1 MGPINDRQLGL
12 AKRTQSCATDG
23 AETKL
28 GDSLI
33 KSRTLKRTTKQSAAS
48 FGSGRT
54 CNDRHTLSAAIVP
67 TGAGVA
73 SPVHGVNFAAFIGIR
88 VLTLACRGLPFK
100 APLGHLPRDVISMM
114 PYDLSSR

>member
-1 MGPINDRQLGL
+1 MVGMKRHNWVHGQKVELDSSAPRDQRDGSIQLGL

-33 KSRTLKRTTKQSAAS
+33 KPRTLKRTTKQSAAS

-88 VLTLACRGLPFK
+88 LV
-100 APLGHLPRDVISMM
+100 SE
-114 PYDLSSR
+114 